1 MKLHCFFSMP
11 IGSELEINGSVYDD
25 ADQIRFDLQSY
36 PKIKVRMKI
45 DKYRMIAMHIN
56 PRYVL
61 IISIISIYTVPFLLQ
76 FITDLMRMLLSL
88 IQCTILNG

>member
-1 MKLHCFFSMP
+1 MP
-11 IGSELEINGSVYDD
+11 IGSELEIHGSVYDD

-56 PRYVL
+56 PR
-61 IISIISIYTVPFLLQ
+61 
-76 FITDLMRMLLSL
+76 
-88 IQCTILNG
+88 